1 MIKLEG
7 QRLVLTG
14 PLVMD
19 SATAVLNEAKSVVAS
34 KDVTVDFSGATD
46 IDSSALA
53 LMLQWRRDAEAAG
66 RVVTFEGVPDNLR
79 VLAELYGV
87 SFLLD
92 HHAIPD

>member
-7 QRLVLTG
+7 RRLVLSG

-19 SATAVLNEAKSVVAS
+19 SATTVLNEAKSGVAS
-34 KDVTVDFSGATD
+34 GDVTVDFSGITD

-53 LMLQWRRDAEAAG
+53 LMLQWRRDDEAAG
-66 RVVTFEGVPDNLR
+66 RTVIFEGIPDNLR

-92 HHAIPD
+92 NHAIPD

>member
-1 MIKLEG
+1 MNGKEG
-7 QRLVLTG
+7 AGLVLTG

-19 SATAVLNEAKSVVAS
+19 TVHEVLKQTNGAVGKADLVM
-34 KDVTVDFSGATD
+34 DFAQTTD

-53 LMLQWRRDAEAAG
+53 LMMQWRRVAEAAG
-66 RVVTFEGVPDNLR
+66 RTVTFANVPDNLR

-92 HHAIPD
+92 HHPVPA

>member
-7 QRLVLTG
+7 RRLALSG

-19 SATAVLNEAKSVVAS
+19 SATTVLNEAKAAVAS
-34 KDVTVDFSGATD
+34 GDVTVDFSGATD

-66 RVVTFEGVPDNLR
+66 RTVIFESVPDNLR

>member
-1 MIKLEG
+1 MTRPEAR
-7 QRLVLTG
+7 RLVLSG

-19 SATAVLNEAKSVVAS
+19 TVNSVLGSTKVATPENDLII
-34 KDVTVDFSGATD
+34 DFSQTTD

-53 LMLQWRRDAEAAG
+53 LMLQWRREAEQSG
-66 RVVTFEGVPDNLR
+66 NTVTFEGVPHNLK

-92 HHAIPD
+92 HHPIPD

>member
-1 MIKLEG
+1 MTG
-7 QRLVLTG
+7 QAQPLSLTG

-19 SATAVLNEAKSVVAS
+19 TAHEVLRQAGGAAS
-34 KDVTVDFSGATD
+34 RQDLTIDFSGATD

-53 LMLQWRRDAEAAG
+53 LMMQWRREAEAAG
-66 RVVTFEGVPDNLR
+66 RTVSFVNVPDNLR

-92 HHAIPD
+92 HHPVPT

>member
-1 MIKLEG
+1 MIRFEG
-7 QRLVLTG
+7 QRLVLSG

-19 SATAVLNEAKSVVAS
+19 TVNAVLGEAKSAIAS
-34 KDVTVDFSGATD
+34 NDVTVDFSATTD

-53 LMLQWRRDAEAAG
+53 LMLQWRREAEAAG
-66 RVVTFEGVPDNLR
+66 RTVTFEGVPDNLR

-92 HHAIPD
+92 HGAIPD

>member
-7 QRLVLTG
+7 QRLVLSG

-19 SATAVLNEAKSVVAS
+19 SANTMLNEAKSVAAS
-34 KDVTVDFSGATD
+34 MDVTVDFSGVTD

-53 LMLQWRRDAEAAG
+53 LMLQWRREAEAAG
-66 RVVTFEGVPDNLR
+66 RTVTFEGVPDNLR

>member
-7 QRLVLTG
+7 QRLMLSG

-19 SATAVLNEAKSVVAS
+19 SVSAVLDEAKSVVARA
-34 KDVTVDFSGATD
+34 DVTVDFSRATD

-53 LMLQWRRDAEAAG
+53 LMLQWRREAEAAG
-66 RVVTFEGVPDNLR
+66 RTVTFEGVPDNLR

-87 SFLLD
+87 PFLLD